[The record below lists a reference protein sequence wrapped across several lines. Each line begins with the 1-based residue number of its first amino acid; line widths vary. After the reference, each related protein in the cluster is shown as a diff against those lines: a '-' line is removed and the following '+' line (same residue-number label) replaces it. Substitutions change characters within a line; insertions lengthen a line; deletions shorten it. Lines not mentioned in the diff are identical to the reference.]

1 MISNTQLASLKST
14 LAAVFGTLVAFGVPH
29 MGQNTQIAVV
39 SACGAIVAL
48 FVHKTATPV
57 TGNTTVVTKL
67 KEAADILAGRT
78 PSN

>member
-1 MISNTQLASLKST
+1 MINNTQLASLKST

-29 MGQNTQIAVV
+29 MTPNVQIAVV

-48 FVHKTATPV
+48 FVHKSAGPSSS
-57 TGNTTVVTKL
+57 TTVVTKL